1 MRLASFVAFVLL
13 MFDQSA
19 PVRDRTAAPAAT
31 GTVRGKVT
39 SGSTGDPLHRVQV
52 TLVGAPT
59 RPAVTDTRGEF
70 EIADVPP
77 GRYTI
82 AARRSGYLAMQYGQ
96 RGPGQP
102 GRPITV
108 AAREATE
115 RIEFS
120 LVRGGILAGTI
131 SDDAGSEA
139 PGVRVEAIE
148 FKYVRGR
155 RIPVQ
160 AAVAITN
167 DLGQFRLSGLP
178 PGPYLLRAAA
188 METWTSDDGGIS
200 YAFAPTY
207 YPGVTALG
215 ESETVTLNTSQEIVS
230 LNFGL
235 RVGRAARIT
244 GVFHTEGGQPAG
256 GQAIG
261 LELITRT
268 VGNAVQS
275 SGVAGSTRTGKEG
288 AFEFRNL
295 APGEYIVITG
305 SDADRSSVTVILA
318 EGDERSVTLSP
329 QKPIAVTGAIVVDG
343 DQPAPF
349 GPTALRVT
357 TVAADPDYL
366 PPSTFQS
373 GVTNVTR
380 EWTFRYSNLIGPYL
394 FRIDGLPD
402 DWLLARVTAN
412 GGDVTDIPLDVGP
425 GRAVIGPLQ
434 ITITSQTAT
443 LSGTVMNADG
453 QATADATVVAFAAD
467 RSRWSIAS
475 RFIKAGRPQADGTF
489 TISGLAPGRYLA
501 IARESIMDGQWEAP
515 AYLSEHADSATP
527 FEARAGET
535 ATVALRLERVR

>member
-13 MFDQSA
+13 MFDQNV
-19 PVRDRTAAPAAT
+19 PVRDRAAAPVAT

-39 SGSTGDPLHRVQV
+39 SSSTGDPLHRVQV
-52 TLVGAPT
+52 TLIGAPT

-70 EIADVPP
+70 EIAGVPP

-82 AARRSGYLAMQYGQ
+82 AARRSGYLAVQYGQ

-108 AAREATE
+108 APQATE
-115 RIEFS
+115 RIDFS
-120 LVRGGILAGTI
+120 LVRGGTLAGTI
-131 SDDAGSEA
+131 SDDVGSEA

-178 PGPYLLRAAA
+178 PGPYLLRAAT
-188 METWTSDDGGIS
+188 METWTSDDGRIS

-215 ESETVTLNTSQEIVS
+215 ESETVTLNTSQEIAS

-244 GVFHTEGGQPAG
+244 GVFHTAGGQPAG

-275 SGVAGSTRTGKEG
+275 SGVAGSTRTDREG
-288 AFEFRNL
+288 TFEFRNL
-295 APGEYIVITG
+295 APGEYVVWTG
-305 SDADRSSVTVILA
+305 SDTDRSTVTVILA

-329 QKPIAVTGAIVVDG
+329 QQPIAVTGAIVVAG
-343 DQPAPF
+343 DRPASF
-349 GPTALRVT
+349 APTGLRVT
-357 TVAADPDYL
+357 TVPADPDYL
-366 PPSTFQS
+366 PPNTFLT
-373 GVTNVTR
+373 GVATVTR
-380 EWTFRYSNLIGPYL
+380 EWTFRYSNLVGPYL

-412 GGDVTDIPLDVGP
+412 GRDVSDIPLAIGP
-425 GRAVIGPLQ
+425 GREAIGPLQ
-434 ITITSQTAT
+434 ITITSHTAT

-475 RFIKAGRPQADGTF
+475 RFIKAGRPEADGKF

-501 IARESIMDGQWEAP
+501 IARESIMDGEWEAP
-515 AYLSEHADSATP
+515 AFLSEHAGSATP

-535 ATVALRLERVR
+535 STVALRLERVR